1 MIPHRTIR
9 RSGSGSST
17 STRFKTGNTTT
28 TITTNAKGK
37 TTTTRSTR
45 AGNTTYSNSY
55 SIGGTK
61 SAPLKR
67 NWPKKFSTNTSRPNN
82 TYKNIENRKGNYVSN
97 TGNGINLS
105 GGAIK
110 ALMIIVLIFYAGI
123 ILLMATY
130 LSIMFINAPGVA
142 IITLSNKYLNAKL
155 NIGASWAASLAV
167 SISVFFSLFY
177 YAKKIRIKPNW
188 IYIIYPLICASIS
201 TTSFYIK
208 PEDGKNSLGSKII
221 NEWSYGKF
229 EKLKN
234 YIIPHKP

>member
-1 MIPHRTIR
+1 MIPHKTIR

-28 TITTNAKGK
+28 TITTNSKGK
-37 TTTTRSTR
+37 TTTTRSSR

-67 NWPKKFSTNTSRPNN
+67 SWPKKFSTNTSRPNN
-82 TYKNIENRKGNYVSN
+82 TYKNIENRKENYVSN

-110 ALMIIVLIFYAGI
+110 GLILIVLIFYAGI
-123 ILLMATY
+123 ILLIATY
-130 LSIMFINAPGVA
+130 LSILLINAPGVA

-155 NIGASWAASLAV
+155 NIGASWVASLAV
-167 SISVFFSLFY
+167 SISVFLSLFY
-177 YAKKIRIKPNW
+177 YAKKTSIKPHW
-188 IYIIYPLICASIS
+188 IYVIYLLICTSIS

-208 PEDGKNSLGSKII
+208 SDDGKNSLSGKII